1 MHLANATILCV
12 ILVASPHQNIRLP
25 KIIYIFLQWKF
36 DYSTMKQY
44 MRWSNVFNHIRNV
57 VIMKYHIAVLETEC
71 NGATI
76 RLTDRESL
84 VNEVEGQL
92 KKLAITASN
101 RKDHVFLSINTN
113 RQGFISKENL
123 RALVSHHHLPADPD
137 IIDGVSLLPH
147 TPHST

>member
-1 MHLANATILCV
+1 
-12 ILVASPHQNIRLP
+12 
-25 KIIYIFLQWKF
+25 
-36 DYSTMKQY
+36 MKQY
-44 MRWSNVFNHIRNV
+44 NIMCWSNVFNHIRNF
-57 VIMKYHIAVLETEC
+57 VIMKYHVAILETEC
-71 NGATI
+71 KTIGAAI

-123 RALVSHHHLPADPD
+123 RALVSHHHLPADSD
-137 IIDGVSLLPH
+137 IIDGVSH
-147 TPHST
+147 TLHTTPRPSGLKKDVIRVHTNDIFYYFSTSGYVSQ